1 MFLKPY
7 LLTAEAGRVVG
18 TKKLFMKKLRILL
31 NVNALSVAALN
42 SLKELEE
49 KGFIQGGMIVYED
62 DQENEVKTIL
72 DRMVK

>member
-1 MFLKPY
+1 
-7 LLTAEAGRVVG
+7 
-18 TKKLFMKKLRILL
+18 MKKLRILL

-72 DRMVK
+72 DRIVK